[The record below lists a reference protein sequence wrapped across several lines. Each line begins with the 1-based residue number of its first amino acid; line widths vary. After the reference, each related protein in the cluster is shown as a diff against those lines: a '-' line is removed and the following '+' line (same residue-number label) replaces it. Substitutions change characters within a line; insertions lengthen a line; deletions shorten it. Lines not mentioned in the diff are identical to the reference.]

1 MTFTEIII
9 SSNTTALTL
18 KRVARATS
26 YARLSTYQRMFKRLP
41 KRSRKRAIRYSL
53 LTANLLILIFVSSFV
68 IQGGQTRNSSFANQG
83 AYALGESPTKANPLD
98 QLSSADI
105 AVQLALAAN
114 LSESQAVANNADTL
128 NAQQT
133 VRSDSQTVVAKPQ
146 IVTSGLKSR
155 RDIQFYTVVAG
166 DTVSSIATKFGI
178 TSDTIRWS
186 NDVSGDNVSA
196 GKILAISPVNGIL
209 YKVKAGDTADNI
221 ASKYSANKDLLIA
234 INDAEISGLPSVGEY
249 IIIPGGTPAAA
260 PVAAQR
266 NFLGGG
272 GSFAWGG
279 SSAIYGGN
287 GYDAGNCTWWAAYR
301 RAQVGMPIPSNLG
314 NASTWKVLGQRA
326 GMGVSNTPRQYAI
339 IWTPPRDYYGHVG
352 FVESVNAD
360 GSVNISEMNVYGW
373 NVVNRKTLSA
383 GQASA
388 YSYIY

>member
-1 MTFTEIII
+1 
-9 SSNTTALTL
+9 
-18 KRVARATS
+18 
-26 YARLSTYQRMFKRLP
+26 MFKRLP